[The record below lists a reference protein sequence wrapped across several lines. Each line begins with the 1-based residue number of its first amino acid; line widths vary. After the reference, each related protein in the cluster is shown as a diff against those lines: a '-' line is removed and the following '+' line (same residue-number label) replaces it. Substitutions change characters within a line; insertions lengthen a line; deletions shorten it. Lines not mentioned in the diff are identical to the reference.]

1 MKINIIFGYSGS
13 VGHSVYK
20 ILKEKKNYLFSSR
33 SKSKG
38 TQKWNLN
45 NNLKNFPVKKVNTCF
60 FFSSPRILKKNFK
73 QKIFDKEYLWLKNV
87 ISNIKINKI
96 IYLSSSSVY
105 YKNKHIIGNV
115 KKKCERYIIKNKN
128 KFVNYQIWRPFNLIP
143 SDYID
148 NDHFHN
154 FLFKKMFKQKKIM
167 HTFTGNQF
175 DKRGYSSV
183 DDFSKLLLSFSKKN
197 ESFIKDYGNKNL
209 VTIQEIINLFNQY
222 YFKKNKK
229 FFIANFSNKKKN
241 VSYIKLKKNS
251 VYSSKKSIIVIK
263 KYLTKSLNEKNL

>member
-1 MKINIIFGYSGS
+1 MF
-13 VGHSVYK
+13 
-20 ILKEKKNYLFSSR
+20 L
-33 SKSKG
+33 
-38 TQKWNLN
+38 
-45 NNLKNFPVKKVNTCF
+45 
-60 FFSSPRILKKNFK
+60 FSSPRILKKILNKKFSL
-73 QKIFDKEYLWLKNV
+73 KEYLWLKNV

-115 KKKCERYIIKNKN
+115 KKKCERYILKNKN

-143 SDYID
+143 SNYID

-154 FLFKKMFKQKKIM
+154 FLFKKMFKQKKLCTLLLVI
-167 HTFTGNQF
+167 NLI
-175 DKRGYSSV
+175 KRIFFC

-209 VTIQEIINLFNQY
+209 VTIQEIINLFNKY

-229 FFIANFSNKKKN
+229 F
-241 VSYIKLKKNS
+241 L
-251 VYSSKKSIIVIK
+251 
-263 KYLTKSLNEKNL
+263 